1 MLRSMI
7 AAALALAGVAAFA
20 SPAEARR
27 ARVVTVDPAVIC
39 NNDGRCIYSAPTNVR
54 ALKAS
59 KRRAVHHHDRHESQT
74 AAHRGLITVN
84 TAAGPVTV
92 APAFAP
98 KISGFIEDVVARGFS
113 GRVKCFSLSK
123 SHVPG
128 SLHFS
133 GNACDFAQRG
143 WNKTDRPMYRVRDLA
158 AKWGLRD
165 GCSFRRSDCGHID
178 IGQALGR
185 GFARRHRRSHVAYR

>member
-7 AAALALAGVAAFA
+7 AASLALAGVVAFA

-27 ARVVTVDPAVIC
+27 VRVASIDAAMVC
-39 NNDGRCIYSAPTNVR
+39 NNDGRCVYSVPVNIR

-59 KRRAVHHHDRHESQT
+59 KRRAGQHYDHHETS
-74 AAHRGLITVN
+74 AASRRGLITVH

-92 APAFAP
+92 HPAFAP
-98 KISGFIEDVVARGFS
+98 KISGFIGDVVARGFA

-143 WNKTDRPMYRVRDLA
+143 WNRTVAVMYRVRDLA

-165 GCSFRRSDCGHID
+165 GCSFRDCGHID
-178 IGQALGR
+178 SGQALGR
-185 GFARRHRRSHVAYR
+185 GFARRHQRAHIAYR

>member
-1 MLRSMI
+1 MLRSSI
-7 AAALALAGVAAFA
+7 AVALALAGVVALVT
-20 SPAEARR
+20 PAVARR
-27 ARVVTVDPAVIC
+27 AHVASIDAAMTC
-39 NNDGRCIYSAPTNVR
+39 NNDGRCIYAAPANVR
-54 ALKAS
+54 ALKTL
-59 KRRAVHHHDRHESQT
+59 RRHGARHHDHRETHAASQ
-74 AAHRGLITVN
+74 RGLVTIH

-92 APAFAP
+92 APDFAP
-98 KISGFIEDVVARGFS
+98 KISGFIGDVVARGFS

-143 WNKTDRPMYRVRDLA
+143 WNKTVAVMYRVRDLA

-165 GCSFRRSDCGHID
+165 GCSFRDCGHID
-178 IGQALGR
+178 SGQAIGR
-185 GFARRHRRSHVAYR
+185 GFARRHHRAHIAYR